1 MGLYRI
7 MLVDDEEEIRLGII
21 KKIKWE
27 DYGFEII
34 ADAENGRDALE
45 KAEKLKPDIII
56 TDIKMPFMDGIELGK
71 KITEIMPSTKLI
83 ILTGFDD
90 FKYAREAIKINVID
104 YVLKPIN
111 SAEFS
116 EILSKLKIQLDRE
129 YDEKRNIESIY
140 NNYKKSIPVI
150 REQFLI
156 GAIEGRINDDKWNE
170 DIKTLD
176 IDLNYKYYSV
186 ISIRGD
192 GSFLFNNLE
201 NIANEKDLSL
211 ISISIKNIVDE
222 ELGKYCKFISFPYYD
237 NTVVIVNFNTKEEIL
252 NIIKGINEICSIYK
266 RIMNFKISAGI
277 GHIFMEIAEM
287 KSSYKSSQN
296 ALEYRFI
303 LGSGKG
309 IYIEDVEP
317 NTVIKLQLDD
327 SNERNMLNAIKI
339 GGHIEIR
346 NEINNIFKKAEES
359 LLPFNQYR
367 IYLMEIMTSLLKLVQ
382 AYKFDINDI
391 FGEDFNCYAKLEH
404 FESIQLMKEWF
415 ISKAIIVN
423 DFIKKERV
431 NSTHLLVEKAKKYI
445 YENYSDSELSVEKMC
460 KELHVSPTY
469 FSTIFK
475 KETEMN
481 FVNYLTTIRLEEAVK
496 LLNTTDDKTYV
507 IAASVGYPE
516 ANYFSYVFKKKYGVS
531 PLKYRKR

>member
-170 DIKTLD
+170 EIKT
-176 IDLNYKYYSV
+176 
-186 ISIRGD
+186 
-192 GSFLFNNLE
+192 
-201 NIANEKDLSL
+201 
-211 ISISIKNIVDE
+211 
-222 ELGKYCKFISFPYYD
+222 
-237 NTVVIVNFNTKEEIL
+237 
-252 NIIKGINEICSIYK
+252 
-266 RIMNFKISAGI
+266 
-277 GHIFMEIAEM
+277 
-287 KSSYKSSQN
+287 
-296 ALEYRFI
+296 
-303 LGSGKG
+303 
-309 IYIEDVEP
+309 
-317 NTVIKLQLDD
+317 
-327 SNERNMLNAIKI
+327 
-339 GGHIEIR
+339 
-346 NEINNIFKKAEES
+346 
-359 LLPFNQYR
+359 
-367 IYLMEIMTSLLKLVQ
+367 
-382 AYKFDINDI
+382 
-391 FGEDFNCYAKLEH
+391 
-404 FESIQLMKEWF
+404 
-415 ISKAIIVN
+415 
-423 DFIKKERV
+423 
-431 NSTHLLVEKAKKYI
+431 
-445 YENYSDSELSVEKMC
+445 
-460 KELHVSPTY
+460 
-469 FSTIFK
+469 
-475 KETEMN
+475 
-481 FVNYLTTIRLEEAVK
+481 
-496 LLNTTDDKTYV
+496 
-507 IAASVGYPE
+507 
-516 ANYFSYVFKKKYGVS
+516 
-531 PLKYRKR
+531 